1 MRLTKSFDLFVVLN
15 GTKSFDFGMFLSI
28 AVVVDAVDLAIRGVE
43 QHFAHSGREMMDV
56 VFVASS
62 KECTGIET
70 GLSSFFAGLIHN
82 YR

>member
-1 MRLTKSFDLFVVLN
+1 MRLTKPLDLFVVLN

-28 AVVVDAVDLAIRGVE
+28 AVVVDLAIRGVKMR
-43 QHFAHSGREMMDV
+43 HFEHSGREMMDV